1 MDSSRV
7 AIIPN
12 GASEETD
19 VLTRLLKSNE
29 FRNVAR
35 YPSQLSSISKNK
47 SLFESFGTKPEWFN
61 AVFQTIV
68 SLSEVNRVGQRAT

>member
-12 GASEETD
+12 GTSEETD

-35 YPSQLSSISKNK
+35 YPSQLESVRKVKACSKA
-47 SLFESFGTKPEWFN
+47 E
-61 AVFQTIV
+61 
-68 SLSEVNRVGQRAT
+68 